1 MPNSDAEEKRS
12 RSSSPHII
20 KKRKK
25 KKTKRTLSEKQEK
38 CIEPETETKKFKRS
52 VSVQEEKRSF
62 LPVLNRSISTCEAVA
77 SFKIPKLAKPK
88 PSSET

>member
-1 MPNSDAEEKRS
+1 MPSC
-12 RSSSPHII
+12 SPPRK

-25 KKTKRTLSEKQEK
+25 KRSVLPAKHELSSDEEFD
-38 CIEPETETKKFKRS
+38 TKKLKRS
-52 VSVQEEKRSF
+52 VSVQEEKMNF
-62 LPVLNRSISTCEAVA
+62 PPILNRSVSTFGAVA